1 MVAAAAPG
9 FTSSY
14 VFKRRKGK
22 GPVFIRE
29 EAIFQNPPG
38 KLFLICL
45 WPDWFIC
52 LCLTAGWLG
61 KWESLWKG
69 NPCVWYRGAGMA
81 VGQAVEHVPQEPH
94 VLPWSKSYDCK
105 LKYKKCIS
113 CNHKAHCKHFFWIVI
128 VMIYW
133 SEYNWPK
140 QHEVHILVNNET
152 NQILLEIYFL
162 MLLKHV

>member
-1 MVAAAAPG
+1 MQEGKRPCLYQG
-9 FTSSY
+9 GSY
-14 VFKRRKGK
+14 F
-22 GPVFIRE
+22 PE
-29 EAIFQNPPG
+29 PPG
-38 KLFLICL
+38 KLFLISL
-45 WPDWFIC
+45 WPDWFTC
-52 LCLTAGWLG
+52 LCLSCKLAGKVSVSCGREILHMIH
-61 KWESLWKG
+61 
-69 NPCVWYRGAGMA
+69 RGAGMA

-94 VLPWSKSYDCK
+94 VLPWSKNYDCK

-113 CNHKAHCKHFFWIVI
+113 CNHKAHHKHFFWIVI

-133 SEYNWPK
+133 SEHNWPK